1 MILFYVPCPDKF
13 SAEKIAKSLLQ
24 EKLVACANILPG
36 MESLYWW
43 QGKIESSSEHILIL
57 KTLKTSD
64 AQSIVTKRVLE
75 LHPYD
80 TPCVMTLPVLGINDG
95 YKKWLEE
102 SLK

>member
-1 MILFYVPCPDKF
+1 MILFYVPCPDKS
-13 SAEKIAKSLLQ
+13 SAEKIAQTLLS
-24 EKLVACANILPG
+24 EKLVACANIIPG

-43 QGKIESSSEHILIL
+43 QGKIETSSEYILIL

-64 AQSIVTKRVLE
+64 AQSSVTQRVLQ

-80 TPCVMTLPVLGINDG
+80 VPCIMTLPVLGINEG

>member
-1 MILFYVPCPDKF
+1 MILFYIPCPDKA
-13 SAEKIAKSLLQ
+13 SAEQIAQTLLN
-24 EKLVACANILPG
+24 EKLVGCANIIPG

-43 QGKIESSSEHILIL
+43 QGKIESSSEHILLL
-57 KTLKTSD
+57 KTPKTSD

-75 LHPYD
+75 LHPYEV
-80 TPCVMTLPVLGINDG
+80 PCVMTLPNAGINES